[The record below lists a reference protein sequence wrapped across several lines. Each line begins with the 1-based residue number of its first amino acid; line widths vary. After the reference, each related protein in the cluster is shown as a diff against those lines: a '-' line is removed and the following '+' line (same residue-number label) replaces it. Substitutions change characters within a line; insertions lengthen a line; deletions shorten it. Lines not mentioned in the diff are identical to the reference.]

1 MVTYRLIISLWLL
14 ENNNG
19 ELILVVEELSDI
31 QFLLQT
37 DLNCLSD
44 NDITAKHISFAESVY
59 CKITLKHLLGKVI
72 GKLYV
77 LFA

>member
-1 MVTYRLIISLWLL
+1 MPLYP
-14 ENNNG
+14 
-19 ELILVVEELSDI
+19 
-31 QFLLQT
+31 LQT